1 MPHILVVDDSPD
13 VVLLAKSVLESAG
26 HKVST
31 SPDGRQ
37 ALKFLG
43 IEPPDASVVPPDVV
57 LLDIMMPGIDGLTVG
72 TMIQSDPRTSGVPVI
87 VITAAPHLS
96 NLYES
101 LIKIE
106 RLVPKPFKPAELLGA
121 IDEALKKKQAAR

>member
-1 MPHILVVDDSPD
+1 MPHILVVDDSTE
-13 VVLLAKSVLESAG
+13 VVTLAQTVLESVG

-31 SPDGRQ
+31 SFNGRE

-43 IEPPDASVVPPDVV
+43 IEPPDPSRTPPDLV

-72 TMIQSDPRTSGVPVI
+72 TMIQSDPRTSGVPVVI
-87 VITAAPHLS
+87 ITAAPHLS

-101 LIKIE
+101 LLKIE
-106 RLVPKPFKPAELLGA
+106 RLIPKPFKPDEL
-121 IDEALKKKQAAR
+121 INIVDDVLKKKQAQR

>member
-13 VVLLAKSVLESAG
+13 VVMLAKTILESAG
-26 HKVST
+26 HQVST

-37 ALKFLG
+37 ALKLLG
-43 IEPPDASVVPPDVV
+43 IEPPDPSKATPDLV

-72 TMIQSDPRTSGVPVI
+72 TMIQSDPRTQGVPVI
-87 VITAAPHLS
+87 IITAAPHLS

-106 RLVPKPFKPAELLGA
+106 RLVPKPFKPEELIGA
-121 IDEALKKKQAAR
+121 VDDVLKKKQAQR